1 VLKERDSWKKVK
13 TYGTANKQSAETK
26 TPDRLHQAKE
36 NGGQSRET
44 GLNGGASA
52 VLGVFFDQNLFTIGG
67 AGGGGEAVGGGEGGR
82 KRRVNID
89 FRGDF
94 LM

>member
-1 VLKERDSWKKVK
+1 
-13 TYGTANKQSAETK
+13 
-26 TPDRLHQAKE
+26 
-36 NGGQSRET
+36 
-44 GLNGGASA
+44 
-52 VLGVFFDQNLFTIGG
+52 LGVFFDQNLFTIGG
-67 AGGGGEAVGGGEGGR
+67 AGGGGEAVGGGEEGR